1 MNNYLYRRVF
11 IEMLNLQKRI
21 KGVDENKQYLG
32 TRISI
37 RDKLL
42 SQGLFLIYL
51 VFLLNKMLEHFATIY
66 YNLNLNN

>member
-1 MNNYLYRRVF
+1 
-11 IEMLNLQKRI
+11 MLNLQKRI

-66 YNLNLNN
+66 YNINLNN